1 MTIAPELESPDAPGA
16 SDVSEASFE
25 LHLDNFEG
33 PFDLLLSLISK
44 HKLDITEV
52 SLSQVTDEFIAH
64 VKAGASAR
72 DDEHGAGEW
81 DLEQTSSFLLVA
93 ATLLDLKAAR
103 LLPQGDVEDEEDLA
117 LLEARDLL
125 FARLLQY
132 RAFKQVAGV
141 LETRLA
147 GESRRHPRAVGLEER
162 FATLLPEVLIGIGL
176 DQFAQLAAKALAP
189 RPEAEV
195 TLHHIHAHRV
205 SVREQAALVIERLR
219 RSGAMTFRA
228 LCGDSPDTLTT
239 VARFLSL
246 LELFREGAVA
256 FDQVSPLGEL
266 TVRWTGSDDADAE
279 ELVHDEFDGA
289 PPDVPSEEPQDEDRE
304 EDRA

>member
-1 MTIAPELESPDAPGA
+1 MTIAPELEA
-16 SDVSEASFE
+16 SDASEASFE

-72 DDEHGAGEW
+72 DSDQGVGEW

-132 RAFKQVAGV
+132 RAFKQIAGV

-147 GESRRHPRAVGLEER
+147 GESRRHPRAVGLEDR

-176 DQFAQLAAKALAP
+176 DQFAQLAAKAMEP
-189 RPEAEV
+189 RTEAEV

-289 PPDVPSEEPQDEDRE
+289 PPDVPSEEPQE
-304 EDRA
+304 EDES